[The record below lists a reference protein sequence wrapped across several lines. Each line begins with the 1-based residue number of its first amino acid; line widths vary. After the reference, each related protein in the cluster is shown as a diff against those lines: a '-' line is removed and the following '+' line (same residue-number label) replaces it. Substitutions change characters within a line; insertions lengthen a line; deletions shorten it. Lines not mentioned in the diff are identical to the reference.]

1 VRVRVTD
8 PRLVDDLLEFLCERL
23 DAIGER
29 VAIDAIE
36 VSPLG
41 SFNEEA
47 ASLALDLQL
56 RAWERMHPGVK
67 AVQRERAW

>member
-1 VRVRVTD
+1 MRVQVSD
-8 PRLVDDLLEFLCERL
+8 PRLVDDLLEFLSDRL
-23 DAIGER
+23 DAVGER
-29 VAIDAIE
+29 VAIDVIE

-56 RAWERMHPGVK
+56 HAWERAHPGVR
-67 AVQRERAW
+67 AIRRERGS